1 MRVLR
6 YTCIICLVITA
17 LGGLIITLLPA
28 FNLEERLY
36 QCFLGLLT
44 GLISGAFLATVTSCC
59 ELAIKIRKQRKLL
72 YEFVIGLSVCLRQM
86 SVSFIASREQRLT
99 PRLFA
104 SNLNCMKGPGLQF
117 ANLICTEIDED
128 LYALKEKSS
137 TLNALRGMPTAL
149 GPQIYRLNCQCEI
162 LSNMAQIH
170 DLNRQPL
177 SSKTSDNT
185 SKEELENEAN
195 KLVDSVVLLSNETV
209 SKIEDQ
215 ICVLFGKKKL
225 KMFCKRLEEEVARV
239 IPQINDIIKDS
250 TMNYRA

>member
-6 YTCIICLVITA
+6 YTCIICLAITT
-17 LGGLIITLLPA
+17 LGCLVITLLPA

-59 ELAIKIRKQRKLL
+59 ELAIKIRRQRKLL
-72 YEFVIGLSVCLRQM
+72 YEFVIGLSACLRQM

-99 PRLFA
+99 PRLYA

-137 TLNALRGMPTAL
+137 ALNALRGMPTDL

-170 DLNRQPL
+170 DLSRQPPF
-177 SSKTSDNT
+177 SFETSDNT

-195 KLVDSVVLLSNETV
+195 KLVDSVVLLSDETV

-215 ICVLFGKKKL
+215 INVLFGKKKL
-225 KMFCKRLEEEVARV
+225 KKFCKRLEEEVARV
-239 IPQINDIIKDS
+239 IPQINNIIKAS
-250 TMNYRA
+250 AMNY